1 MYQGA
6 EMKET
11 KRLRQYQK
19 HYNYIL
25 RNTKS
30 FNPLAF
36 LKMELKGVKRQK
48 PQYTKQPK
56 IQIKKTKKEIPVTYE
71 EGCCYESRILDWN
84 EYGI

>member
-1 MYQGA
+1 
-6 EMKET
+6 MKET
-11 KRLRQYQK
+11 KRLKQYQK

-25 RNTKS
+25 HNTKS

-36 LKMELKGVKRQK
+36 LKMELKGVKPQK
-48 PQYTKQPK
+48 PQYTKEPK

-71 EGCCYESRILDWN
+71 EGCYYESRILDWN

>member
-1 MYQGA
+1 
-6 EMKET
+6 MKET

-25 RNTKS
+25 RNTKN

-36 LKMELKGVKRQK
+36 LKMELKGIKTPKQKYTKKPK
-48 PQYTKQPK
+48 PQTHKP
-56 IQIKKTKKEIPVTYE
+56 KKEIPVTYE
-71 EGCCYESRILDWN
+71 EGCCYESRILDWG